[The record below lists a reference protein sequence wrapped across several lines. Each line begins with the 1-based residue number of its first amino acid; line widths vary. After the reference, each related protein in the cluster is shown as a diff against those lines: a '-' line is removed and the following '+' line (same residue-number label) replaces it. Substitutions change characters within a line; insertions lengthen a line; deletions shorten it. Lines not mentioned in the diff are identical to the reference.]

1 MELIKKWLSGNRN
14 FIVGAILYKKFGTD
28 EKLKKLF
35 DAKPDAYA
43 VRRLEEEL
51 CKMATGNKATRQ
63 RAVTS
68 IPDGAEMPE
77 SKDPVMKALRN
88 EWLVPYKRMCYL
100 QQELDRVT
108 GDESYPL
115 YDVKNIN
122 SEEAIAKRKPIAF
135 EILELEQ
142 ECMKV
147 WERSKH
153 YEKEGKLPEVKSVD
167 EFVIPDDPIELGKL
181 IETTKR
187 NIRRNKQLA
196 LKHPEEPQYPLLQK
210 QYEEKREAIMTL
222 RQAQGDKNVNDG
234 KQSAGQQK

>member
-1 MELIKKWLSGNRN
+1 MELIRKWLSGNKN

-51 CKMATGNKATRQ
+51 CKLAIGNKATRQ

-68 IPDGAEMPE
+68 IADGAEMPE

-88 EWLVPYKRMCYL
+88 EWILLYKRMCYL
-100 QQELDRVT
+100 QTELDRIE
-108 GDESYPL
+108 G
-115 YDVKNIN
+115 N

-147 WERSKH
+147 WERRKH
-153 YEKEGKLPEVKSVD
+153 YEKEGKLPEVKSVE

-196 LKHPEEPQYPLLQK
+196 VSHPDEPQYPLLQK
-210 QYEEKREAIMTL
+210 QYEAKYDAIM
-222 RQAQGDKNVNDG
+222 KKVNDG
-234 KQSAGQQK
+234 KQSVGQQK